1 MANVVITQLGPL
13 YTLEEVK
20 AYLRVDHSDDDAL
33 IQTIMDSAERQVLQY
48 CNISI
53 VPPGAEAVF
62 KEAAIMVVASGYD
75 LRGAAA
81 TTIPAGAREKI
92 DPYRWLRV

>member
-13 YTLEEVK
+13 YTLDEVK
-20 AYLRVDHSDDDAL
+20 AYLRVEHGDDDAL
-33 IQTIMDSAERQVLQY
+33 IQTLMDAAERQVLQY

-53 VPPGAEAVF
+53 VPPGAEAAF
-62 KEAAIMVVASGYD
+62 KTAAMMVVAGDYD
-75 LRGAAA
+75 LRGSVSGV
-81 TTIPAGAREKI
+81 IPLGAREKI

>member
-1 MANVVITQLGPL
+1 MADVVITQLGPL
-13 YTLEEVK
+13 YTLPEVK
-20 AYLRVDHSDDDAL
+20 AYLRVEHSDDDAL
-33 IQTIMDSAERQVLQY
+33 IQSIMDAAEKRVLQY

-53 VPPGAEAVF
+53 VPPGAEAEF
-62 KEAAIMVVASGYD
+62 KLAAMMVVASGYD

-81 TTIPAGAREKI
+81 LGVPLGAREKI

>member
-20 AYLRVDHSDDDAL
+20 AYLHVEHGDDDEL
-33 IQTIMDSAERQVLQY
+33 IQTLMDAAERQLLQY

-53 VPPGAEAVF
+53 VPVGAEAVF
-62 KEAAIMVVASGYD
+62 KAAALMTVAGDYD
-75 LRGAAA
+75 LRGAASGV
-81 TTIPAGAREKI
+81 IPLGAREKI
-92 DPYRWLRV
+92 NPYRWLRV

>member
-13 YTLEEVK
+13 YTLQEVK
-20 AYLRVDHSDDDAL
+20 AYLRVDHGDDDTL

-48 CNISI
+48 CNISV

-62 KEAAIMVVASGYD
+62 KEAAMMVVASGYD
-75 LRGAAA
+75 LRGTAA
-81 TTIPAGAREKI
+81 TTIPLGAREKI
-92 DPYRWLRV
+92 NPYRWLRV

>member
-13 YTLEEVK
+13 YTLPEVK
-20 AYLRVDHSDDDAL
+20 AYLHVEHGDDDVL
-33 IQTIMDSAERQVLQY
+33 IQTLMDSAERQVLQY

-62 KEAAIMVVASGYD
+62 KEAAMMIVASGYD
-75 LRGAAA
+75 LRGSAAVS
-81 TTIPAGAREKI
+81 IPLGARDKI

>member
-20 AYLRVDHSDDDAL
+20 DYLHVEHGDDDVL
-33 IQTIMDSAERQVLQY
+33 IQTLMDAAERQLLQY

-53 VPPGAEAVF
+53 VPPGAEAAF
-62 KEAAIMVVASGYD
+62 KVAAMMTVAADYD
-75 LRGAAA
+75 LRGAASGI
-81 TTIPAGAREKI
+81 IPAGAREKV
-92 DPYRWLRV
+92 DPHRWLRI